1 MRNYAQEN
9 AREKRAPHQ
18 YTADA
23 AAWVTK
29 TRQAYRRYQDYFSV
43 PDEIYPK
50 SAATRSI
57 TPDQSYARSCRN
69 SRTDRYHGE
78 SSRFSN
84 HRQSGA

>member
-29 TRQAYRRYQDYFSV
+29 ARQAYRR
-43 PDEIYPK
+43 
-50 SAATRSI
+50 
-57 TPDQSYARSCRN
+57 
-69 SRTDRYHGE
+69 
-78 SSRFSN
+78 
-84 HRQSGA
+84 